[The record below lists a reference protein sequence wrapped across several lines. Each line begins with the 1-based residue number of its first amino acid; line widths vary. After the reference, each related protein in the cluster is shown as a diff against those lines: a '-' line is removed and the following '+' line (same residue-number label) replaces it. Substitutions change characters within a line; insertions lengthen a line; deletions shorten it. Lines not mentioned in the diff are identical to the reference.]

1 MESESVVPVT
11 PDGDELYLN
20 GIFEFNITKLLE
32 FINTNKDKFH
42 PEKVEVKAVRAF
54 RSNNLNESTIKSA
67 DLSIPI
73 ILAEISPGM
82 FNIID
87 GHHRLEKAYRDGASK
102 VLAYKLLAE
111 QHIRFLTSTMAYNE
125 YIQYWNTKL
134 KTLLLCASDSDTKKR

>member
-73 ILAEISPGM
+73 IYL
-82 FNIID
+82 F
-87 GHHRLEKAYRDGASK
+87 
-102 VLAYKLLAE
+102 VL
-111 QHIRFLTSTMAYNE
+111 
-125 YIQYWNTKL
+125 
-134 KTLLLCASDSDTKKR
+134 